1 MQPNPIKGNKHNV
14 KDRLMVWLVPH
25 MIKIIVLF
33 LVHSIRWKIVG
44 RPICQDNPQ
53 RYIYTFWH
61 ARLLM
66 MPRISRHVWHGYML
80 ISLHRD
86 GGFIADTLHLLGYET
101 VRGSTT
107 RGGARAMLKMLR
119 AAKDES
125 RHLGITPDGP
135 KGPPEVVQKGTI
147 QLAMK
152 SALPIVPVCYA
163 TKRHWRINSWDRFY
177 IPQPFTR
184 GVFVM
189 GDAIEIGKNDDI
201 DAALTRI
208 QQAMDAAQHQADSY
222 FD

>member
-1 MQPNPIKGNKHNV
+1 MI
-14 KDRLMVWLVPH
+14 DRVVIWLVPRL
-25 MIKIIVLF
+25 IKYVYLF
-33 LVHSIRWKIVG
+33 LERTTRWQVVG
-44 RPICQDNPQ
+44 TAFSSDHPQ
-53 RYIYTFWH
+53 RYLYAFWH

-66 MPRISRHVWHGYML
+66 MPRISTCDWHGYML
-80 ISLHRD
+80 ISEHRD
-86 GGFIADTLHLLGYET
+86 GGFIADAIQLLGTDT

-119 AAKDES
+119 AVRDEN
-125 RHLGITPDGP
+125 RHLAITPDGP
-135 KGPPEVVQKGTI
+135 KGPREVVQKGTI

-152 SALPIVPVCYA
+152 SGLPVLPVCWA

-189 GDAIEIGKNDDI
+189 GDPVPVSATDDMNQ
-201 DAALTRI
+201 ALARV
-208 QQAMDAAQHQADSY
+208 QQAMDATQHRADSF